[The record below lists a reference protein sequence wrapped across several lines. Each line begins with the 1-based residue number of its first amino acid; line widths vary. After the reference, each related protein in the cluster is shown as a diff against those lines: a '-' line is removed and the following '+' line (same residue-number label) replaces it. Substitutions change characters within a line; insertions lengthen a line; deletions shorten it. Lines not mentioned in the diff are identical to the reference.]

1 MKIVWS
7 FFKNQIG
14 GVKTPLPK
22 KHHLKIIKKQG
33 ERQMAK
39 RVIIVD
45 DSRAVIATAELALE
59 GMINSKT
66 IEFKSYLN
74 PMELLGALQNGS
86 ENFDLLISDVNMP
99 QLNGLDLA
107 RAIKA
112 DERYKNKPII
122 ILTTESSNE
131 MKMSGK
137 EIGVT
142 GWMVKPFSDDKL
154 VKSLQMVLGV

>member
-1 MKIVWS
+1 MS
-7 FFKNQIG
+7 FAKN
-14 GVKTPLPK
+14 L
-22 KHHLKIIKKQG
+22 IKQRKNK
-33 ERQMAK
+33 MAK

-59 GMINSKT
+59 EMINSGT

-74 PMELLGALQNGS
+74 PMDLLSALQGGT
-86 ENFDLLISDVNMP
+86 ENYDLLISDVNMP

-112 DERYKNKPII
+112 DERYKNKPLI
-122 ILTTESSNE
+122 ILTTESSNDL
-131 MKMSGK
+131 KMVGK

-154 VKSLQMVLGV
+154 VKSLKMILGV

>member
-1 MKIVWS
+1 
-7 FFKNQIG
+7 
-14 GVKTPLPK
+14 
-22 KHHLKIIKKQG
+22 
-33 ERQMAK
+33 MAK
-39 RVIIVD
+39 KVIIVD
-45 DSRAVIATAELALE
+45 DSRAVVATAELALDE
-59 GMINSKT
+59 MINSGV

-74 PMELLGALQNGS
+74 PMELLEALQNGN
-86 ENFDLLISDVNMP
+86 EDFDLLISDVNMP

-107 RAIKA
+107 RSIKS

-142 GWMVKPFSDDKL
+142 GWMVKPFSDEKL
-154 VKSLQMVLGV
+154 VKSLKMILGV

>member
-1 MKIVWS
+1 
-7 FFKNQIG
+7 
-14 GVKTPLPK
+14 
-22 KHHLKIIKKQG
+22 
-33 ERQMAK
+33 MAK

-59 GMINSKT
+59 GMINSNT

-74 PMELLGALQNGS
+74 PMELLEALQNGS

-99 QLNGLDLA
+99 ELNGLDLA

-142 GWMVKPFSDDKL
+142 GWMVKPFSDEKL